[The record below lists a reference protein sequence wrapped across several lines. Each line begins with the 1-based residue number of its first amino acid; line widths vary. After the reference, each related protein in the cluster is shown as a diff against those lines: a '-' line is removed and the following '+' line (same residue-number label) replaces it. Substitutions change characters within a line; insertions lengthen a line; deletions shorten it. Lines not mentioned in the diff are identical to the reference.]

1 MNTQAAFQW
10 RTNVFI
16 DREIIMC
23 GYNEPRVLF
32 NLSEGGRLLGQAI
45 RSLARGDESRLR
57 ESGYTRPVFCPCWM
71 PTQ

>member
-10 RTNVFI
+10 RKNVII
-16 DREIIMC
+16 DQEIIMC

-32 NLSEGGRLLGQAI
+32 NLSGGTRPYGPEGGAW
-45 RSLARGDESRLR
+45 SR